1 VQRRGVPRTSR
12 TLESGVIMAS
22 GSGVRERMTRDE
34 VDELLRHWE
43 RTLLPIKPDDPVRM
57 TFMVTISDVA
67 VSKKIADF

>member
-1 VQRRGVPRTSR
+1 
-12 TLESGVIMAS
+12 MAS